1 MESEDG
7 NEVEDV
13 VDEVFEDNKDLLRDS
28 ASEAESQAR
37 KRKGIL
43 LRICRTLKC
52 DYPLYLCC
60 FCINPLGCMK
70 SLQAVLLNWFGIIAA
85 VTLLSQYWSTTLLE
99 LFQDNIVIFMYLG
112 LACFWTAATLWNHMG
127 KIAQLGKNLG
137 EAVKKMLNTEM
148 EVTKTL
154 DELGMANHDWIESLE
169 QLHEKNKKIRKVG
182 RLLDTRKL
190 QAEEQREELTNLLT
204 KFGGK
209 VTGAFQNKR
218 IAIDNLIKEQAET
231 LDEVQ
236 DNVNTLHETQEDFD
250 GRAVQFQ
257 EDLEMLNETIGE
269 INKPISD
276 LEAIKPKLQE
286 MVANGSDCEEFVA
299 GNLQH
304 LVVLER
310 ITILRELSYSRAIF
324 FSALKNNG
332 GMIDQPLFNRLV
344 LRLPMPL
351 RKAFESTTKSYQNYR
366 TVQAKGRMG
375 RKKYGPMNQ
384 EKVTDF
390 LQDLEAQAFEVVQQN
405 METMPD
411 PRRSVFITEKEE
423 DEDVLAVFD
432 IKEDEDTDDVEEE
445 KVVII
450 T

>member
-1 MESEDG
+1 MESEDE
-7 NEVEDV
+7 EVI
-13 VDEVFEDNKDLLRDS
+13 DEIFEDNKELFRDS

-37 KRKGIL
+37 KRKGFL
-43 LRICRTLKC
+43 LSICRLFKC
-52 DYPLYLCC
+52 DYPCYLCC

-70 SLQAVLLNWFGIIAA
+70 SLQAVLLNWFAIIAA
-85 VTLLSQYWSTTLLE
+85 ITLISQYWSTTLLE
-99 LFQDNIVIFMYLG
+99 LFSDNIGIFMYLG
-112 LACFWTAATLWNHMG
+112 IFCFWTAATLWNHMG
-127 KIAQLGKNLG
+127 KIAKLGKNLG
-137 EAVKKMLNTEM
+137 EAVKKMLHTEE
-148 EVTKTL
+148 EVTNTL
-154 DELGMANHDWIESLE
+154 RDLGMANSDWVESLE
-169 QLHEKNKKIRKVG
+169 QLHQKNRKIRVVG
-182 RLLDTRKL
+182 RLLDRRKF
-190 QAEEQREELTNLLT
+190 QAEEQREELTHLLT

-218 IAIDNLIKEQAET
+218 IAIDNLIKEQTEA

-236 DNVNTLHETQEDFD
+236 DNVTTLHETQVDFD

-257 EDLEMLNETIGE
+257 EDLEMLNETIDE
-269 INKPISD
+269 IDKPISD

-286 MVANGSDCEEFVA
+286 MVANGSDCVEFVA

-351 RKAFESTTKSYQNYR
+351 RKAFESTKKSYQNYR
-366 TVQAKGRMG
+366 VVKAKGRMG

-384 EKVTDF
+384 EKVTEF
-390 LQDLEAQAFEVVQQN
+390 LQDLEFQAFEVEQQN
-405 METMPD
+405 IESMPD
-411 PRRSVFITEKEE
+411 PRRSVFNTEKEGG
-423 DEDVLAVFD
+423 EDVLAVFD
-432 IKEDEDTDDVEEE
+432 TEEEDEDKDDVNEE

-450 T
+450 A

>member
-7 NEVEDV
+7 DEVEAV
-13 VDEVFEDNKDLLRDS
+13 VDEVFEDNKELFRDS

-43 LRICRTLKC
+43 LFICRKLKC

-70 SLQAVLLNWFGIIAA
+70 SLQAVLLNWFAIIAA
-85 VTLLSQYWSTTLLE
+85 VTLISQYWSTTLLE
-99 LFQDNIVIFMYLG
+99 LFSDNIGIFMYLG
-112 LACFWTAATLWNHMG
+112 LACFWTAATLWNHTG
-127 KIAQLGKNLG
+127 KVAQLGKNLG
-137 EAVKKMLNTEM
+137 EAVKKMLLTEE
-148 EVTKTL
+148 EVTNTL
-154 DELGMANHDWIESLE
+154 EDLGMANHDWVEALE
-169 QLHEKNKKIRKVG
+169 QLHQKNRKIREVG
-182 RLLDTRKL
+182 RLLDVRKL
-190 QAEEQREELTNLLT
+190 QAEEQREELTDLLT

-218 IAIDNLIKEQAET
+218 IAIDNLIKEQTET

-236 DNVNTLHETQEDFD
+236 SNVNTLHEAQEDFD

-257 EDLEMLNETIGE
+257 EDLEMLNETIDE
-269 INKPISD
+269 IDKPISD

-286 MVANGSDCEEFVA
+286 MVANGSDCVEFVA

-304 LVVLER
+304 LLVLER
-310 ITILRELSYSRAIF
+310 ITLLRELSYSRAIF

-351 RKAFESTTKSYQNYR
+351 RKAFESTTNSYQNYR
-366 TVQAKGRMG
+366 AVQGKGRMG
-375 RKKYGPMNQ
+375 RKKYGPMNH
-384 EKVTDF
+384 EKVAEF
-390 LQDLEAQAFEVVQQN
+390 LRDLEAQALEVVQQN
-405 METMPD
+405 MESMPD
-411 PRRSVFITEKEE
+411 PRRSVFITEKKEG
-423 DEDVLAVFD
+423 EDVLAIFE
-432 IKEDEDTDDVEEE
+432 IKEDEDSDDVEEE

-450 T
+450 A